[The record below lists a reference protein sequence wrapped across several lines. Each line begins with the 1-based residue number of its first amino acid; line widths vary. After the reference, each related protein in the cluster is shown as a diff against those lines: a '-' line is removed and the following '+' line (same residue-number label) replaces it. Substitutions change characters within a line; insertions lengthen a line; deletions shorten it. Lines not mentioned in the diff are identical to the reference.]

1 LATPSFS
8 LLKEKRPRLYDTI
21 FISASTSSDD
31 PDGSCTY
38 LFRKNMH
45 GRRAS
50 IGIIA
55 AFDLRIIAQTK
66 RMTLAASKGK
76 KAIPKSEII
85 QNLAGLTTNDRH
97 EMPSNIAMITIAI
110 REVKP

>member
-1 LATPSFS
+1 L
-8 LLKEKRPRLYDTI
+8 LLKEKRPRLYDII

-31 PDGSCTY
+31 PDGNCTY
-38 LFRKNMH
+38 LFRKNIH

-55 AFDLRIIAQTK
+55 AFDLRIIAHTK
-66 RMTLAASKGK
+66 RIILAANNGK

-85 QNLAGLTTNDRH
+85 QTLAGLITNDRH
-97 EMPSNIAMITIAI
+97 EIPSNIAIIAIAI